1 MIQRIRTNVYE
12 ARKFIIAI
20 YGVGV
25 IGFALPWT
33 EPYFRQITPFTLVI
47 SALLLAQ
54 YHPDRRKLKGWWVIP
69 AIYLAGMAAEII
81 GVQTG
86 LVFGTYRYGEG
97 LGLKILG
104 TPWLI
109 GLNWV
114 LLVYASAALF
124 SHLKIHVV
132 WKIPAAAGVMVVY
145 DLVLEQVAPLLDMW
159 YWQDG
164 KIPLQNYIA
173 WFVLA
178 IIFLSLLKVSGIK
191 TENRFAATLLATQFV
206 FFLLLMVFFYFFA

>member
-1 MIQRIRTNVYE
+1 MIQRIRTNLIE

-20 YGVGV
+20 YAVGIV
-25 IGFALPWT
+25 GFALPWT
-33 EPYFRQITPFTLVI
+33 EPYFQQITPITLVV

-54 YHPDRRKLKGWWVIP
+54 YHPDRRRLTGWWAIP
-69 AIYLAGMAAEII
+69 VIYLAGMVAEIA

-86 LVFGTYRYGEG
+86 AVFGSYRYGDG
-97 LGLKILG
+97 LGFKIMG

-109 GLNWV
+109 GLNWA
-114 LLVYASAALF
+114 LLVYASSALF
-124 SHLKIHVV
+124 AKTKIHGALKVL
-132 WKIPAAAGVMVVY
+132 AASVVMVVY
-145 DLVLEQVAPLLDMW
+145 DVVLEQVAPHLDMW

-164 KIPLQNYIA
+164 KIPMQNYIA

-178 IIFLSLLKVSGIK
+178 ILFNSLLKVSGMK

-206 FFLLLMVFFYFFA
+206 FFLLLMVLFYFLA